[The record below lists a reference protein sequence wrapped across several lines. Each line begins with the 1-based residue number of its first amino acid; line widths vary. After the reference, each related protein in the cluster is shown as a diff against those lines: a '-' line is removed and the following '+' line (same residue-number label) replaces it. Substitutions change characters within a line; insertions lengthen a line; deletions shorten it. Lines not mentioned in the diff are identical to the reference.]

1 MKVSMVP
8 QFGNANPYVT
18 LLRNSLSGVAID
30 VTGLST
36 LAAIASPPAILHY
49 HWPQNVVSH
58 RSGARGLKN
67 VAATLIRIDW
77 LRRRGTRLVWTVHNL
92 QAHSSKSRWLENLYM
107 TMFVRRLDGIIFL
120 DRSVREEA
128 IRRFPLLGDKPWA
141 LIPHGIY
148 GAAGSNS
155 RKREYRRQFG
165 LSEKGSLVGFIG
177 DIRPYKGLASAL
189 DAFESGQE
197 GLPGLFIGGA
207 FADDLEAP
215 LIRKRIEALRS
226 AGHNITHL
234 ERRFDDREIAEAIR
248 ACDALLLPYSA
259 GSNSGLAVLGLETQ
273 VPLICSDLP
282 MFSSMQAEM
291 GKYWVR
297 IAEVWSAKSLKEAM
311 AVARTPSDLL
321 VWQNFIELRQWTN
334 VAALTRDFYQKL
346 NENATACT

>member
-1 MKVSMVP
+1 MKVAMVP
-8 QFGNANPYVT
+8 QIGNANPYIT
-18 LLRNSLSGVAID
+18 LLRDSLSEVAID

-36 LAAIASPPAILHY
+36 RAAIASPPAILHY

-58 RSGARGLKN
+58 RSWARGLKN
-67 VAATLIRIDW
+67 VAATLLRIDW

-92 QAHSSKSRWLENLYM
+92 QAHSSESRWLENLYM
-107 TMFVRRLDGIIFL
+107 TMFVRRVDGVIFL
-120 DRSVREEA
+120 DRSLREEA
-128 IRRFPLLGDKPWA
+128 IRRFPRLADKPWA

-155 RKREYRRQFG
+155 RKLEYRRQFG
-165 LSEKGSLVGFIG
+165 LSEKGRLVGFIG

-189 DAFESGQE
+189 DAFESGQK
-197 GLPGLFIGGA
+197 GLPDLFIGGA
-207 FADDLEAP
+207 FADGLESE

-226 AGHNITHL
+226 DGHCVTHI
-234 ERRFDDREIAEAIR
+234 ERRLDDREIAEAIR
-248 ACDALLLPYSA
+248 ACDALLLPYRA
-259 GSNSGLAVLGLETQ
+259 GSNSGLAVLSLEAQ

-297 IAEVWSAKSLKEAM
+297 IVDGWTAKSLTEAM
-311 AVARTPSDLL
+311 AVIHTPRDLR

-334 VAALTRDFYQKL
+334 VAALTRDFYQRL
-346 NENATACT
+346 SINVR